1 LDGEKPIP
9 TLWWGGCCQD
19 GKIIAEGY
27 HKQLGGPHA
36 EVEAFNNAKEDVA
49 GGTLY
54 VNLEPC
60 SHYGRTPPCAQKI
73 IDVGIKKVVAAIKD
87 PNPKVSGRGFEML
100 KTQELRLKSGYLRKR
115 P

>member
-1 LDGEKPIP
+1 MIKLSEKEFFMSRAIK
-9 TLWWGGCCQD
+9 LAKLGWGKTNPNPLVGAVVVKG

-73 IDVGIKKVVAAIKD
+73 IDVGIKKWLQ
-87 PNPKVSGRGFEML
+87 P
-100 KTQELRLKSGYLRKR
+100 
-115 P
+115 

>member
-1 LDGEKPIP
+1 MGKNQSQPF
-9 TLWWGGCCQD
+9 GGAVVVKD

-60 SHYGRTPPCAQKI
+60 SITAGRRP
-73 IDVGIKKVVAAIKD
+73 VLKKLL
-87 PNPKVSGRGFEML
+87 ML
-100 KTQELRLKSGYLRKR
+100 G
-115 P
+115 